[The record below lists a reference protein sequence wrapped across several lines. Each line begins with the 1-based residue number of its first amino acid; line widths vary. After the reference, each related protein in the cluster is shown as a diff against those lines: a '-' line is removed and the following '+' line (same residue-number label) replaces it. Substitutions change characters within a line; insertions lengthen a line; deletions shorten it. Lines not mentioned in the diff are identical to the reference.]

1 MAEPER
7 PSPINFTFTVPFSV
21 RASAGSM
28 RPMVDVKLTSV
39 PLCTGVPVA
48 GVVVVPVP
56 VPVDVVPCSR
66 STAMISTCPVAG
78 TALDVALRKMTVPP
92 GASSG
97 ALSHADAA
105 TATAA
110 SRA

>member
-56 VPVDVVPCSR
+56 VPVDVVPAGRGPSR
-66 STAMISTCPVAG
+66 RFDPHRA
-78 TALDVALRKMTVPP
+78 ALGPQAHWLAEGR
-92 GASSG
+92 
-97 ALSHADAA
+97 
-105 TATAA
+105 
-110 SRA
+110 